1 LIGSNGSGKSSV
13 FDGFEA
19 IGGISKDRWEG
30 DGPYLKKFASSG
42 FSVVIQLSNGKTFA
56 RTSNMLP
63 VNSRDLNKH
72 FFYGRSSL
80 RQISSLT
87 RTALGQVNV
96 IFEYDTD
103 RPRKFIDRDERFENN
118 IEKITEQILREVFRT
133 NSQTADI
140 KESFINPIN
149 RPFTRIFGDNQA
161 TTSRL
166 PC

>member
-1 LIGSNGSGKSSV
+1 
-13 FDGFEA
+13 
-19 IGGISKDRWEG
+19 
-30 DGPYLKKFASSG
+30 
-42 FSVVIQLSNGKTFA
+42 
-56 RTSNMLP
+56 M
-63 VNSRDLNKH
+63 
-72 FFYGRSSL
+72 
-80 RQISSLT
+80 QISSLT

-166 PC
+166 PCWTRRWKAR